1 MFVRIGM
8 ACAVLISFGL
18 APAFAKPTIVEF
30 DPPGA
35 DSGTT
40 VPRNSIDKK
49 GNIGG
54 YYCCD
59 SQEVGFIRHPDGT
72 YVVAGPADDFIWVEG
87 MAKGGLLTGENDVQA
102 FIIDSKGHVTAF
114 RVPGV
119 SGDGTNSVDILAD
132 GTAVGYFNA
141 TSGLWR
147 GFIRDNAGN
156 FTIFDAPKAGIDRT
170 GETAGTF
177 VSAANDKGDIVGWS
191 VDDNQVARAYLRSS
205 NGHFKLLQLAKKQKS
220 AHAYCINKKG
230 TVGGTYYDVDGHNHG
245 FVRDQKGNVTTIDI
259 DGATLIQVSGV
270 NANGDATGYY
280 QGSDQVQHGF
290 VRLADGK
297 ISSVDAPDAGGTIG
311 KGTLA
316 QSINDAGVVAGYYQD
331 SNGHNHGFVRTP

>member
-1 MFVRIGM
+1 M
-8 ACAVLISFGL
+8 ALLLGSI
-18 APAFAKPTIVEF
+18 PALAKPVIVEF

-59 SQEVGFIRHPDGT
+59 PEEVGFIRHPNGT
-72 YVVAGPADDFIWVEG
+72 YSVMGAAGDLFWVEG
-87 MAKGGLLTGENDVQA
+87 MAKGGLLTGESDIQA
-102 FIIDSKGHVTAF
+102 YIVDSKGHVTAF
-114 RVPGV
+114 KPPGA
-119 SGDGTNSVDILAD
+119 SSDGEYSTDILAD
-132 GTAVGYFNA
+132 GTALGYFNA
-141 TSGLWR
+141 TTGVWR

-156 FTIFDAPKAGIDRT
+156 FTIFDAPKAGIDGT

-191 VDDNQVARAYLRSS
+191 VDDNKVAHAYLRSS

-220 AHAYCINKKG
+220 AHAYCVNKKD
-230 TVGGTYYDVDGHNHG
+230 TVGGTYYDVEGHNHG
-245 FVRDQKGNVTTIDI
+245 FLRDHKGNVTTIDI
-259 DGATLIQVSGV
+259 NGATLIQVSGV

-290 VRLADGK
+290 VRLADGT
-297 ISSVDAPDAGGTIG
+297 ISSVDAPDAGGTSG

-331 SNGHNHGFVRTP
+331 SNGHRHGFVRTP